1 MNPGSRI
8 QALRKQQ
15 GLSQEELA
23 DRLGLS
29 RQAIGKWE
37 SGSSMPS
44 IDNLI
49 ELSSILQTSVDYL
62 LTGREPE
69 PLSKESESVISAET
83 LQALLA
89 EQKEPPRRRR
99 LRRSLVAAGTLCL
112 ILVILLLAYYI
123 VRLNTLEATVS
134 DLHTSVST
142 LDSQMQGSLSSIQAG
157 IEDSLTQQAS
167 ILSDSDFGYGAYDA
181 DSNTAMVRLSATPK
195 TLTEDTALYF
205 VLSPISTSQDTLEQA
220 ITAEAHIPTSDGPSS
235 GIFTAEVQ
243 IPMVQDFEVSVILE
257 QDGLRHTEI
266 ISQQYGFS
274 SMYLCTLTADSHDF
288 SWTSSNMKL
297 YTSGSPAV
305 TVTPATAL
313 SAPLPDTLT
322 WELYVDDTLVYTQKT
337 DLYRDFFSQNDG
349 TSEDGLASAVSG
361 ITFYCYP
368 NQDGS
373 PYACQ
378 SNPGVRWH
386 FVLTDTAGNTFED
399 SIEW

>member
-1 MNPGSRI
+1 MNLGSRI

-83 LQALLA
+83 LQVLLA
-89 EQKEPPRRRR
+89 EQKESPRRKR
-99 LRRSLVAAGTLCL
+99 LRRSLTAAGTLCL
-112 ILVILLLAYYI
+112 ILAILLLAYYI
-123 VRLNTLEATVS
+123 VRLDTLEATVS
-134 DLHTSVST
+134 DVRTSVST

-181 DSNTAMVRLSATPK
+181 DSNTATVYLSATPK

-220 ITAEAHIPTSDGPSS
+220 ITAEAHIPASDGPSS

-288 SWTSSNMKL
+288 SWTYSNMEL

-349 TSEDGLASAVSG
+349 ISEDGLASAVSG
-361 ITFYCYP
+361 ITFYGYP

-378 SNPGVRWH
+378 PNPSVRWH

-399 SIEW
+399 SMEW